1 MKSESVNVQCQK
13 CGTIFQVD
21 EESQQSIEEIYIHAE
36 CPYCEYEG
44 NMLNIGKDV
53 LDKYEFYNAVVDE
66 RYYRY

>member
-21 EESQQSIEEIYIHAE
+21 EQNDYIEYLYIQAK
-36 CPYCEYEG
+36 CPCCEHENY
-44 NMLNIGKDV
+44 MLNIGKDI
-53 LDKYEFYNAVVDE
+53 LDKYTYYNVVMDE

>member
-21 EESQQSIEEIYIHAE
+21 ERNNYIEYLYIQAK
-36 CPYCEYEG
+36 CPYCEHE
-44 NMLNIGKDV
+44 NDMLNIGKDI
-53 LDKYEFYNAVVDE
+53 LDKYTYYNVVMDE

>member
-1 MKSESVNVQCQK
+1 MKSEGVNVQCQK

-21 EESQQSIEEIYIHAE
+21 EQNDYFEYAYIHAE
-36 CPYCEYEG
+36 CPCCKHEG

-53 LDKYEFYNAVVDE
+53 LDKYEFYNAVMDE

>member
-1 MKSESVNVQCQK
+1 MKSEGVNVQCQK
-13 CGTIFQVD
+13 CGTIFQVGEQND
-21 EESQQSIEEIYIHAE
+21 YFEYVYIHAE
-36 CPYCEYEG
+36 CPCCEQKG

>member
-21 EESQQSIEEIYIHAE
+21 EQNNYIEYLYIQAK
-36 CPYCEYEG
+36 CPCCDHENY
-44 NMLNIGKDV
+44 MLNIGKDI
-53 LDKYEFYNAVVDE
+53 LDKYTYYNAVMDE